1 MAYAQHIVLLYLLCV
16 AAWPYGIFLQEAS
29 LCNPWHSKG
38 SHSSTISWQ
47 NAISAKRQANG
58 TAYGSIDFCAAIR
71 TGSNTERK
79 PLPHLWSI
87 YPNPSLPIS
96 SAWRSGTCNCSLLFA
111 MSARLKK
118 RSVSQLAQKKIQPAR
133 MHTLFRPHPCLG
145 TIQ

>member
-1 MAYAQHIVLLYLLCV
+1 VLICRLRVPASLYE
-16 AAWPYGIFLQEAS
+16 IFLQGAS
-29 LCNPWHSKG
+29 LCNPWHSTG
-38 SHSSTISWQ
+38 SYSSTISWQ

-96 SAWRSGTCNCSLLFA
+96 SAWRSGTCNYSLLFA
-111 MSARLKK
+111 MLAQLKK
-118 RSVSQLAQKKIQPAR
+118 RSVLQLAQKKIQPAR
-133 MHTLFRPHPCLG
+133 IHTQFRPHPCLG
-145 TIQ
+145 IIQ